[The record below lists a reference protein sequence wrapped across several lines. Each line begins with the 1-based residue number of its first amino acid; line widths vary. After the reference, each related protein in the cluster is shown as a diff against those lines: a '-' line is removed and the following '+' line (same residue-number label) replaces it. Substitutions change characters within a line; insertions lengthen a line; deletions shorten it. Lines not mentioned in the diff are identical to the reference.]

1 MDEWGR
7 GTGGIYLIYLTLKQ
21 AHLALFVS
29 PSALLPQGLN
39 STLQS
44 LTQEKNGLLSNLST
58 LEERISSVENEN
70 KVLQEKVTSLTEEK
84 TAAENEVVLLKE
96 TLQTVEKEKQVS
108 VSASKTLEQIVQ
120 FSRVNFCIF
129 KSSRT
134 YSVWQI
140 SEFPC
145 VNDTDWENKQD
156 NKIQQ
161 ERRGRYSIIHVET
174 KFFFSFL
181 SQELW
186 DQIKSSSSEDSK
198 LQGMVESLERML
210 HDSERKYQV
219 REYI

>member
-1 MDEWGR
+1 MHAVVVTSRARNEKNGKKRFEPVTPTALVERANPLWMNGE
-7 GTGGIYLIYLTLKQ
+7 GGGGGGGIYLVYLALKQ

-44 LTQEKNGLLSNLST
+44 LTQERNGLLSDVST

-108 VSASKTLEQIVQ
+108 VSASQTLEQIVQ
-120 FSRVNFCIF
+120 FSVNFCIF

-134 YSVWQI
+134 YSV
-140 SEFPC
+140 
-145 VNDTDWENKQD
+145 
-156 NKIQQ
+156 
-161 ERRGRYSIIHVET
+161 
-174 KFFFSFL
+174 
-181 SQELW
+181 
-186 DQIKSSSSEDSK
+186 
-198 LQGMVESLERML
+198 
-210 HDSERKYQV
+210 
-219 REYI
+219 